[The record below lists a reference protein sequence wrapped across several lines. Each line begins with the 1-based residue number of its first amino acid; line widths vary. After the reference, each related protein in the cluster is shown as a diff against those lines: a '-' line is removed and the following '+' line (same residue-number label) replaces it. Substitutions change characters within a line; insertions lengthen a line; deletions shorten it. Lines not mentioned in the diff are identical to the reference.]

1 MNVSRFLLAVVFIFS
16 GFVKAVDPLGSFYK
30 IQDYL
35 TAFGMAAW
43 FPTYLQLLFAI
54 VLSALEFSVG
64 VFLFL
69 GIKRRFATTM
79 ALLLMIVMTPLTL
92 YLALVNPVS
101 DCGCFGD
108 AWVLTNWETFGK
120 LSLIHI

>member
-1 MNVSRFLLAVVFIFS
+1 MNVCRFLLAAVFIFS

-64 VFLFL
+64 VFLFFGYGADGMRVL
-69 GIKRRFATTM
+69 VHQPRP
-79 ALLLMIVMTPLTL
+79 VDTL
-92 YLALVNPVS
+92 
-101 DCGCFGD
+101 
-108 AWVLTNWETFGK
+108 
-120 LSLIHI
+120 

>member
-1 MNVSRFLLAVVFIFS
+1 MNVCRFLLAAVFIFS

-64 VFLFL
+64 VFLICYDS
-69 GIKRRFATTM
+69 GIVADDRDDTADT
-79 ALLLMIVMTPLTL
+79 
-92 YLALVNPVS
+92 VS
-101 DCGCFGD
+101 GVSESGVRLWLFR
-108 AWVLTNWETFGK
+108 
-120 LSLIHI
+120 